1 MENTTKSCPF
11 CGSQHPR
18 LVQSFHLQQDQPL
31 LENLQHLKQDW
42 TPEQGVC
49 LHCLDMAHQEILS
62 NLLIENGKE
71 SSGLSVLPTTVRL
84 NTHPDFTGKGV
95 TICLIDSGFYI
106 HPDLEFP
113 KNRIK
118 KIVDI
123 TNSRQKASYFRQ
135 PNGNAWHGTMTSV
148 VCAGNG
154 FLSDGVYRGIASE
167 AELVLLKV
175 TDEKGY
181 ITGDNIT
188 KALQWVCKNHE
199 QYGIRIVNLSVA
211 GDTPLSFRESEV
223 DKAIKTLNEKG
234 IVVVAAVGNDPNS
247 PILPPANA
255 LKVLAVGGLDDRNTL
270 DPMQQTLYHST
281 YGWTVD
287 GLLKPEL
294 IAPAIWLAAPILPGT
309 PEQQR
314 AQEIF
319 EKMETAQGQERE
331 ELIRQAKQGKFISP
345 HYQHADGTSFAAP
358 IVCSI
363 IAQMLEANPKLTPD
377 RVREILLTTARP
389 LLYEDRQRQGYGV
402 VQAGHAVMQAGG
414 DAHHQLWASSP
425 LIDLGKG
432 EIRFRFHYHDARQVA
447 LSGDFNAWAADLQL
461 MAQMED
467 GLWEKTIPLPDEGI
481 YQYKYVVDGRDW
493 KSDPLNFYRTPD
505 GHLGFNSLFMV

>member
-1 MENTTKSCPF
+1 MKNAPKSCPF
-11 CGSQHPR
+11 CGVQHPR
-18 LVQSFHLQQDQPL
+18 LVQSFHPQQDQPL
-31 LENLQHLKQDW
+31 LENLQHRQPGW
-42 TPEQGVC
+42 TPEQGIC
-49 LHCLDMAHQEILS
+49 LRCLDGAHQEVLN
-62 NLLIENGKE
+62 NLLLENGRE
-71 SSGLSVLPTTVRL
+71 TAGLSVLPTPLRL
-84 NTHPDFTGKGV
+84 NAHPDFTGKGV
-95 TICLIDSGFYI
+95 TVCLIDSGFYV

-123 TNSRQKASYFRQ
+123 TNPRRQKSYFRQ
-135 PNGNAWHGTMTSV
+135 PNGNAWHGAMTSV

-154 FLSDGVYRGIASE
+154 HLSGGVYRGIASE

-175 TDEKGY
+175 TGENGH
-181 ITGDNIT
+181 ITGGNIT

-211 GDTPLSFRESEV
+211 GDDPISFRQSEV

-234 IVVVAAVGNDPNS
+234 IVVVAAVGNDPGA

-255 LKVLAVGGLDDRNTL
+255 PEVLTVGGLDDRNTL

-309 PEQQR
+309 PAQQQ

-319 EKMETAQGQERE
+319 KKMETAQGDERDD
-331 ELIRQAKQGKFISP
+331 LLRQARQGKFISP
-345 HYQHADGTSFAAP
+345 HYQHAGGTSFAAP

-363 IAQMLEANPKLTPD
+363 IAQMLEANPKLSPD
-377 RVREILLTTARP
+377 MVREILLTTARP
-389 LLYEDRQRQGYGV
+389 LPYEDRQRQGYGV
-402 VQAGHAVMQAGG
+402 VQAGHAVVQAGG

-425 LIDLGKG
+425 LIDLAKR
-432 EIRFRFHYHDARQVA
+432 EIIFRFHYHDARQVA
-447 LSGDFNAWAADLQL
+447 LSGDFNAWAFDLQL

-467 GLWEKTIPLPDEGI
+467 GLWEKIIPLPDEGI
-481 YQYKYVVDGRDW
+481 YRYKYVVDGRDW
-493 KSDPLNFYRTPD
+493 KSDPLNFYRAPD
-505 GHLGFNSLFMV
+505 GFFGFNSLLFV